1 MVGMTRSLVVSLVGL
16 TVSLAPTIVS
26 IVLSAAGLA
35 GTTAAFLLDRWIHN
49 FVSLNLIFALM
60 GIPITLA
67 GLKSFRRESR
77 KRARLFS
84 WRESVEEAKL
94 SVL

>member
-1 MVGMTRSLVVSLVGL
+1 MDGMTRSLVVSLVGL